1 VTTHTPITLE
11 QANQQVLDSE
21 RMLARLFVHFNPEE
35 VAAEAARRFRRVRTA
50 DSMRQNPPHCMIHA
64 IESACAYFTPL
75 DHRPM
80 DSAMFDGLMSSLM
93 GIDEPT
99 MTALAARDGL
109 MSLMAYMHRSQL
121 DLQRELWTVPL
132 GRAEMLF
139 ADPAALPK
147 ISDAFQQ
154 RFGLSPRQWVQM
166 AFLAYAATGLSS
178 SQLGFDEAYIGRLAE
193 SDVPVAAA
201 HSFLNEVS
209 RTPKQI
215 GEAYRAL
222 RQLNAAEPAVAPWKW
237 YQRPAF
243 LTQHPIIR
251 FPTGWGVPAPSLL
264 FPLFNELL
272 HARLAE
278 VATGE
283 LREELSDRFTAYIQR
298 VFEHQLPGCSI
309 VTERSL
315 RGQGKVADLAI
326 DLPNAVLV
334 IEAKSI
340 VFERKALTEQALTSG
355 PPTEI
360 VDGAIQVAETA
371 QRIVA
376 GECASS
382 GLPRD
387 KPIVGAIATLG
398 SLPHGN
404 ADALF
409 DSGADEFAKRG
420 LSGPALTPALLGR
433 PIVLGNEALEL
444 LAVYLRSSP
453 NGLPGL
459 VAEKSKANIHAV
471 GDWPL
476 FLSRKVQGGKNHDLG
491 LWRSAFHRMLT
502 EFEVRQADT
511 KRKG

>member
-1 VTTHTPITLE
+1 MTAYTPITLE

-35 VAAEAARRFRRVRTA
+35 VAAEAARRFRRMRTG

-64 IESACAYFTPL
+64 IESACAYFNPF
-75 DHRPM
+75 DYRRM

-99 MTALAARDGL
+99 MTALVEQHGL

-121 DLQRELWTVPL
+121 DLQRELWTVPV
-132 GRAEMLF
+132 GRAEVLF

-147 ISDAFQQ
+147 ISKAFAQ
-154 RFGLSPRQWVQM
+154 RFGLTPRQWVQM
-166 AFLAYAATGLSS
+166 AFLAYPATGLKSDR
-178 SQLGFDEAYIGRLAE
+178 LGFDEPYIAKLAD

-201 HSFLNEVS
+201 HGFLNEVS

-264 FPLFNELL
+264 IPLFNELL
-272 HARLAE
+272 YARLAE

-298 VFEHQLPGCSI
+298 VFEHQVPGCRI
-309 VTERSL
+309 AIERSL

-326 DLPNAVLV
+326 ELPNAVLV

-371 QRIVA
+371 KRIVA
-376 GECASS
+376 GECPSS

-420 LSGPALTPALLGR
+420 LSGPTLTPALLCR
-433 PIVLGNEALEL
+433 PIVLGNEALES
-444 LAVYLRSSP
+444 LAVYLKARP
-453 NGLPGL
+453 DGLPAL
-459 VAEKSKANIHAV
+459 VEEKAKTNIHSA

-476 FLSRKVQGGKNHDLG
+476 FLNRKIQGGRPHDLS
-491 LWRSAFHRMLT
+491 LWRTAFHRLLA
-502 EFEVRQADT
+502 EFQLRAGRPNKV
-511 KRKG
+511 G